1 MMQIYLDLFMAMVRS
16 GLVGFGGG
24 LGSVPIIRA
33 EVVDVYEWMSNEEF
47 AEVLALGNTLPGP
60 IATKL
65 AVFIGY
71 KQAGI
76 MGAFAGVVG
85 IVLPTAI
92 LIIILAKQYITYK
105 DSPIIAGM
113 MTAVK
118 PVVVI
123 LMLQVA
129 FEIGQKSFPNYFNY
143 ALAGLSA
150 IAIFYF
156 KIHPGYVILG
166 ALVFGALLV
175 R

>member
-1 MMQIYLDLFMAMVRS
+1 MQKYLDLFLAMSRS
-16 GLVGFGGG
+16 GLLGFGGG
-24 LGSVPIIRA
+24 IGSVPIIRV

-47 AEVLALGNTLPGP
+47 AEILALGNTLPGP

-85 IVLPTAI
+85 MVLPTAI
-92 LIIILAKQYITYK
+92 LMIVLAKLYMTYK
-105 DSPIIAGM
+105 DSPRIASM

-129 FEIGQKSFPNYFNY
+129 LEIGEKAFPNLINY
-143 ALAGLSA
+143 GLAGVAA

-156 KIHPGYVILG
+156 HIHPGYVILG
-166 ALVFGALLV
+166 ALVFGATLI